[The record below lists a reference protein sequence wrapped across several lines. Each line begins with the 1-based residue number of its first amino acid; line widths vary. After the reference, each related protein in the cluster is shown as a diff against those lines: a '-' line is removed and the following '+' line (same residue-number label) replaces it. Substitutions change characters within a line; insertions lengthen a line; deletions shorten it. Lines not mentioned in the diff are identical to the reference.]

1 MSQQQE
7 SFNVQDRFEAILRG
21 YSEQK
26 DMAAAC
32 RLVVKEGLEPL
43 LEAWRRGYGK
53 VPPDLSHHLKA
64 QSEFCAIMSLAV
76 VLNKLAAEAPERGEG
91 QSLLQEALAQAEA
104 EAGELQ
110 GEQGNL
116 E

>member
-1 MSQQQE
+1 MSQQE
-7 SFNVQDRFEAILRG
+7 AFNLQDRFEAILRG
-21 YSEQK
+21 YAEQK

-43 LEAWRRGYGK
+43 LEAWRRAYGK

-64 QSEFCAIMSLAV
+64 QSEFVAITSLAL

-91 QSLLQEALAQAEA
+91 QSLVEEALAQAE
-104 EAGELQ
+104 EEVGELQ
-110 GEQGNL
+110 GDVGHTE
-116 E
+116 

>member
-1 MSQQQE
+1 VSQQQD
-7 SFNVQDRFEAILRG
+7 FNLQDRFEAILRG
-21 YSEQK
+21 YTEQQQ
-26 DMAAAC
+26 MAAAC

-43 LEAWRRGYGK
+43 LEAWRRAYGK

-64 QSEFCAIMSLAV
+64 QSEFVAITSLAL

-91 QSLLQEALAQAEA
+91 QSLVEEALAQAEA
-104 EAGELQ
+104 EVGELR